1 MSAFTRK
8 MHGKKTDLNVNK
20 KIN

>member
-8 MHGKKTDLNVNK
+8 MHGKKTRFK
-20 KIN
+20 CQ